1 MAFLSFNNVGINGVS
16 ACVPKNIRKNKD
28 LEDLLGKDEL
38 NKVIKSIGIQEMRH
52 VDKGVTPS
60 DLCFEAA

>member
-28 LEDLLGKDEL
+28 LEDLDE
-38 NKVIKSIGIQEMRH
+38 NDDFKNDQE
-52 VDKGVTPS
+52 
-60 DLCFEAA
+60 FNEN